1 MTAWL
6 VARHELRERVRSRPF
21 LIITVLI
28 ALLSAGGVVAIDR
41 LPALF
46 EEGPKHLGVVG
57 TDVDALQADLEQS
70 AGSLGVDVEVRRFPD
85 RAAGETA
92 LRSGDVD
99 ALVAGEHELVF
110 DSEEEPSLTAVVNR
124 AIYVRSLPG
133 ILSELGLT
141 YEDVR
146 RLVDPSGA
154 TIAVLDPAAAG
165 KAADKNDRIVVAQV
179 ATMAIFLALVFYG
192 QAVLTGVVEEKTSR
206 VAEVLL
212 GTVRPEQ
219 LLAGK
224 VLGIVG
230 AAAIQMAVGASAAIA
245 ALVVVGAARMPSVAL
260 DVAVVS
266 CAFFVLGLLSYSFLY
281 AATGATVSRQSEA
294 ESAQMPLS
302 LALIVP
308 YFLSLTVLAD
318 SPDGA
323 FGRVLSLLPPTAPMA
338 MPARVAM
345 GDPNPAE
352 IVASLVLMVP
362 WLLAVIWIGGRLYTG
377 AILHSGTRLGLL
389 ATWRGGREA
398 VGD

>member
-1 MTAWL
+1 
-6 VARHELRERVRSRPF
+6 
-21 LIITVLI
+21 
-28 ALLSAGGVVAIDR
+28 
-41 LPALF
+41 
-46 EEGPKHLGVVG
+46 
-57 TDVDALQADLEQS
+57 
-70 AGSLGVDVEVRRFPD
+70 
-85 RAAGETA
+85 
-92 LRSGDVD
+92 
-99 ALVAGEHELVF
+99 VF
-110 DSEEEPSLTAVVNR
+110 DSEEDPSLTAVVNR
-124 AIYVRSLPG
+124 AIYIRALPG

-146 RLVDPSGA
+146 TLVEPSGA
-154 TIAVLDPAAAG
+154 TIALLDPAAAD

-192 QAVLTGVVEEKTSR
+192 QAILTGVVEEKTSR

-230 AAAIQMAVGASAAIA
+230 AAAVQMLAGVTAAAA
-245 ALVVVGAARMPSVAL
+245 ALVIVGAARMPSVAL

-281 AATGATVSRQSEA
+281 AAAGATVSRQSEA

-302 LALIVP
+302 LALVVP

-352 IVASLVLMVP
+352 IAASLVLMLP
-362 WLLAVIWIGGRLYTG
+362 WLLAVIWIGARLYTG
-377 AILHSGTRLGLL
+377 AILHSGARLGLV